1 MQIPDIRYAKTP
13 DGTYIAF
20 QTFGAGPID
29 LLLIPG
35 YFSNLDEN
43 WSMPGMVDFH
53 ERLGAF
59 ARVIAVD
66 RRGVGLSD
74 RLPRGTREPLE
85 THVDDLL
92 AVLDAVH
99 AAPQVCVLATES
111 ATALATLVAAGR
123 PDRER
128 ALVLYQPLPAALYLY
143 EVDPDT
149 DAYDPDDAVATWG
162 SGFAQSDFDQFAPS
176 VAGDPAIVAAWAR
189 YLRASASPGSAISV
203 FMQSRS
209 TDVTSAFAAIQA
221 PTLLILRTE
230 TTMPASFRQAADSAL
245 DAIPDVRLV
254 ELPGRDVPYW
264 IGDRTAVL
272 AEIERFFAGTR
283 TATAPT
289 PSRGLATILFTD
301 IVGST
306 ERAAALGDE
315 RWAALLAAHRR
326 IVRASLDAHG
336 GIEVDTAGDG
346 FLAVFDGPARA
357 VHAAL
362 EATEA
367 MEPLGLEL
375 RAGVHTGEVER
386 DGTSVVGLAVHI
398 GARIA
403 SVAGASEVVV
413 SQTVKDLAA
422 GSDLRFDDA
431 GEHELKG
438 VPGPWRLYRAAGE
451 VAPSTATPRVR

>member
-1 MQIPDIRYAKTP
+1 MQIPDTRYAKTA

-59 ARVIAVD
+59 ARVIVVD

-74 RLPRGTREPLE
+74 RLPRGVSEPLE

-111 ATALATLVAAGR
+111 ATALATLFAAGH
-123 PDRER
+123 PDRVR
-128 ALVLYQPLPAALYLY
+128 ALVLFQPLPASLYLY
-143 EVDPDT
+143 EVDPD
-149 DAYDPDDAVATWG
+149 AAEYDPDEAVASWG
-162 SGFAQSDFDQFAPS
+162 ARFAQADFDQFAPS

-189 YLRASASPGSAISV
+189 YLRASASPGSAISM
-203 FMQSRS
+203 FMQSRT
-209 TDVTSAFAAIQA
+209 TDVTRAFSAIQA
-221 PTLLILRTE
+221 PTLLIRRTD
-230 TTMPASFRQAADSAL
+230 TTMAASFKQAVDSAL
-245 DAIPDVRLV
+245 RAIPNAELV

-264 IGDRTAVL
+264 VGDRTPVL
-272 AEIERFFAGTR
+272 AAIERFFAGTS
-283 TATAPT
+283 TATAPSR
-289 PSRGLATILFTD
+289 SRGLATILFTD

-306 ERAAALGDE
+306 ERAAELGDE
-315 RWAALLAAHRR
+315 RWAELLAAHRR
-326 IVRASLDAHG
+326 IVRLALDAHG
-336 GIEVDTAGDG
+336 GSEVDTAGDG

-357 VHAAL
+357 VRAAL
-362 EATEA
+362 EATGGVT
-367 MEPLGLEL
+367 PLGLEL

-386 DGTSVVGLAVHI
+386 DGRGVVGLAVHI

-403 SVAGASEVVV
+403 SVAGPSDVIV

-422 GSDLRFDDA
+422 GSGLRFEDA
-431 GEHELKG
+431 GEHQLKG
-438 VPGPWRLYRAAGE
+438 VPEPWRLYRVAG
-451 VAPSTATPRVR
+451 

>member
-1 MQIPDIRYAKTP
+1 MQIPDTRYAKTA

-43 WSMPGMVDFH
+43 WSLPGMVDFH
-53 ERLGAF
+53 ERLGTF

-74 RLPRGTREPLE
+74 RLPRGTSEPLE

-92 AVLDAVH
+92 AVLQAVH

-111 ATALATLVAAGR
+111 ATALATLFAAGH
-123 PDRER
+123 PDRVR
-128 ALVLYQPLPAALYLY
+128 ALVLFQPLPASLYLY
-143 EVDPDT
+143 DVDPL
-149 DAYDPDDAVATWG
+149 APEYDPEEAVATWG
-162 SGFAQSDFDQFAPS
+162 AAFAQSDFDQFAPS

-189 YLRASASPGSAISV
+189 YLRAAASPGSAIAV
-203 FMQSRS
+203 FMQSRT
-209 TDVTSAFAAIQA
+209 TDVTSAFGAIQA
-221 PTLLILRTE
+221 PTLLILRTD
-230 TTMPASFRQAADSAL
+230 TTMPGSFRQAAESAL
-245 DAIPDVRLV
+245 QAIPDARLV

-264 IGDRTAVL
+264 VGDRTPVL

-283 TATAPT
+283 TATAPA

-306 ERAAALGDE
+306 ERAAELGDR
-315 RWAALLAAHRR
+315 RWAELLAAHRR
-326 IVRASLDAHG
+326 IVRAALDAHG
-336 GIEVDTAGDG
+336 GTEVDTAGDG

-362 EATEA
+362 AATDG
-367 MEPLGLEL
+367 MTPLGLEM

-386 DGTSVVGLAVHI
+386 DGPAVVGLAVHI

-422 GSDLRFDDA
+422 GSGLRFEDTGA
-431 GEHELKG
+431 HELKG
-438 VPGPWRLYRAAGE
+438 VPEPWRLYR
-451 VAPSTATPRVR
+451 VAR